1 MHPPLTLPRLTQFFV
16 AANHH
21 HTTDDAGG
29 EGDTASQLTYS
40 EFLGVLGRICDCRVV
55 AEEELQM
62 VQRQR
67 LQSLSLH
74 HRIGDRSGAAGLAA
88 TLQMMAGVGDGA

>member
-1 MHPPLTLPRLTQFFV
+1 MTRSRRRASPTYPPRPTPPRPLPV
-16 AANHH
+16 ALLGSGEH
-21 HTTDDAGG
+21 AGASNFSNSFLLLFKLSEEG
-29 EGDTASQLTYS
+29 E
-40 EFLGVLGRICDCRVV
+40 
-55 AEEELQM
+55 EEELQM

>member
-1 MHPPLTLPRLTQFFV
+1 MPTP
-16 AANHH
+16 
-21 HTTDDAGG
+21 DASMSYARAVDVLLF
-29 EGDTASQLTYS
+29 GDAS
-40 EFLGVLGRICDCRVV
+40 
-55 AEEELQM
+55 AELQM

-88 TLQMMAGVGDGA
+88 TLQMMAGMGDAA

>member
-1 MHPPLTLPRLTQFFV
+1 MPYIRSKGHSSPCVARRARSHRLFKLSEE
-16 AANHH
+16 
-21 HTTDDAGG
+21 G
-29 EGDTASQLTYS
+29 E
-40 EFLGVLGRICDCRVV
+40 
-55 AEEELQM
+55 EEELQM

-88 TLQMMAGVGDGA
+88 TLQMMAGVGDAA

>member
-1 MHPPLTLPRLTQFFV
+1 MSLRRHGGGGGGG
-16 AANHH
+16 
-21 HTTDDAGG
+21 DD
-29 EGDTASQLTYS
+29 
-40 EFLGVLGRICDCRVV
+40 GRGRWKEKKLSDE
-55 AEEELQM
+55 EEELQM

-88 TLQMMAGVGDGA
+88 TLQMMAGVGDAA

>member
-1 MHPPLTLPRLTQFFV
+1 MTYRNTALFLRHGLLTTFDRAPPSSGT
-16 AANHH
+16 AAAE
-21 HTTDDAGG
+21 TRRAALFKLSEEG
-29 EGDTASQLTYS
+29 E
-40 EFLGVLGRICDCRVV
+40 
-55 AEEELQM
+55 EEELQM

>member
-1 MHPPLTLPRLTQFFV
+1 M
-16 AANHH
+16 
-21 HTTDDAGG
+21 AGG
-29 EGDTASQLTYS
+29 LATQRRESAVARDAERPFEEVLDGWLEKELMPRAREIVPALFKLSEEG
-40 EFLGVLGRICDCRVV
+40 E
-55 AEEELQM
+55 EEELQM

>member
-1 MHPPLTLPRLTQFFV
+1 MALWQ
-16 AANHH
+16 
-21 HTTDDAGG
+21 
-29 EGDTASQLTYS
+29 
-40 EFLGVLGRICDCRVV
+40 
-55 AEEELQM
+55 LQM